1 VTALPELVESPPLNS
16 VLTYL
21 TRPRATQEVRG
32 VALVE
37 ELAELSRTG
46 TGAIVLL
53 TRAAS
58 ALAGSYRFDVAL
70 RIGRSIGI
78 SALVLCGPGLPDVTP
93 TAAAI
98 ADRAGIAILAAG
110 EDVDLA
116 ELAIAI
122 ARELAGGADAAL
134 MRAHTAMRAALAH
147 PAGAAPEALALHAG
161 SALGR
166 PIALV
171 EGEPSNAPSA
181 LVRRFGHGDRWV
193 TAARPADGELAL
205 AVDLVLAIVAAAT
218 AQALDHAQQIEERPI
233 TSRTEVLSELLAV
246 APEHRDTSAYRARE
260 LGIPID
266 GYHVATRLEFE
277 ELANRPDGGDTVEA
291 FAAHQALAR
300 AVLGEVSA
308 TGGVWHLARSGSASI
323 LIRMTPE
330 DPGATAST
338 TVADQIDLVL
348 RHVRTRGS
356 TTLIRCGVGAA
367 HPGVSGLFSSAAEAR
382 AATSAARTTRRTQS
396 AVPFDGAGLRRS
408 LVEWYTSYTAQDA
421 MSSVLA
427 PLVELGGARAE
438 RLIQTLHVYLD
449 HQGSLT
455 QTAAALNLHRNAVAY
470 RVNQIFAL
478 LEVDPD
484 SADDRLLLQLAC
496 RAREMAT

>member
-1 VTALPELVESPPLNS
+1 VTPLPELVESPPLNS

-21 TRPRATQEVRG
+21 TRPQATRDVRG

-37 ELAELSRTG
+37 ELSELGRAGTG
-46 TGAIVLL
+46 TVVLL
-53 TRAAS
+53 SRAAS

-70 RIGRSIGI
+70 RIGRSVGVA
-78 SALVLCGPGLPDVTP
+78 ALVLCGPGLPDVTP

-98 ADRAGIAILAAG
+98 ADRASIAILGAG

-122 ARELAGGADAAL
+122 ARELADGADAAL
-134 MRAHTAMRAALAH
+134 MRAHTAMRAARAH
-147 PAGAAPEALALHAG
+147 PSGATPDALALHVG

-171 EGEPSNAPSA
+171 DVAPSDAPSA
-181 LVRRFGHGDRWV
+181 LVRRVGHSDRWV
-193 TAARPADGELAL
+193 TADRPPDGELAL
-205 AVDLVLAIVAAAT
+205 AVDLVLAIVAAGT

-246 APEHRDTSAYRARE
+246 APEHRDASAYRARE

-266 GYHVATRLEFE
+266 GFHVAARLEFE
-277 ELANRPDGGDTVEA
+277 EVTDGPKRADTVEA
-291 FAAHQALAR
+291 FGEHQALAR

-308 TGGVWHLARSGSASI
+308 NGGAWHLARSGSASV
-323 LIRMTPE
+323 LIRMTSD
-330 DPGATAST
+330 DPGAAAST
-338 TVADQIDLVL
+338 TVADQIDVGL
-348 RHVRTRGS
+348 RRVRTRGS

-382 AATSAARTTRRTQS
+382 AATTAARATRRTDS
-396 AVPFDGAGLRRS
+396 AVPFDEAGLRRS
-408 LVEWYTSYTAQDA
+408 LVEWYASYTAQDA

-427 PLVELGGARAE
+427 PLVELGGARSE

-455 QTAAALNLHRNAVAY
+455 QTATALNLHRNAVAY
-470 RVNQIFAL
+470 RVHQIFAL